1 MTAQNKHY
9 PVAFF
14 NAQRPEIIC
23 RFVCKAHHVRKS
35 ERFFFVM
42 FANPQKRGFIGGV
55 FAPEIHHVKPEVE
68 VVGNMKIDFCQ
79 SARFFVNGFGN
90 VFFVKLHIFILIK

>member
-1 MTAQNKHY
+1 
-9 PVAFF
+9 
-14 NAQRPEIIC
+14 
-23 RFVCKAHHVRKS
+23 
-35 ERFFFVM
+35 M

-68 VVGNMKIDFCQ
+68 VVGNMKSILSVCP
-79 SARFFVNGFGN
+79 FFVNGFGN